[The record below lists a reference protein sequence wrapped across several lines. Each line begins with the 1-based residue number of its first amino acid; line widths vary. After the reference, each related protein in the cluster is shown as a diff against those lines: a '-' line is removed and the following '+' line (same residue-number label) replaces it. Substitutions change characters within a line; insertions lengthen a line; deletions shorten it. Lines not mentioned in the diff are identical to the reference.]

1 MADYFVAEQAGWI
14 LYLVGSTDLAIL
26 QRLAQRLDHPAK
38 KILAARVPVYYVG
51 NNKPQSARDHFHGLR
66 EAKVDLQGIA
76 LFDRLEKELQT
87 DSQLVERMWKRRE
100 IENYLV
106 TAESLRNFV
115 QLGLGSDDLVD
126 EAERKTRLEVLNK
139 CIEELVNALRLTN
152 KPDPWGP
159 DIKVTDDFLDPLF
172 RLFYERLGIPQAT
185 FKRDY
190 HGLADAIP
198 VEQIASEVA
207 DVLSAILNVAKK
219 SRPQGSSGKSS

>member
-1 MADYFVAEQAGWI
+1 
-14 LYLVGSTDLAIL
+14 
-26 QRLAQRLDHPAK
+26 
-38 KILAARVPVYYVG
+38 
-51 NNKPQSARDHFHGLR
+51 
-66 EAKVDLQGIA
+66 
-76 LFDRLEKELQT
+76 
-87 DSQLVERMWKRRE
+87 MWKRRE